1 MLTVAEL
8 NEIRSRVR
16 KQLRV
21 RTNGS
26 PVKIVIASGTTAI
39 SSGSRAVMAAA
50 LEEIAVKGLSTVQVE
65 QREIDVPATEQTAVL
80 VCAHGEEVLYKQCT
94 PEMVRE
100 LISKAVT
107 ESAE

>member
-8 NEIRSRVR
+8 NEIRTRVR

-80 VCAHGEEVLYKQCT
+80 VCAYGEEVLYKQCT